1 MGIAASTL
9 LALAI
14 ASGRPDAPPAVP
26 PTARAASECDLA
38 RFGIRYVRG
47 IQSDTPPATEEEYDP
62 CAPLPRRRPRPE
74 PRLLGT
80 PVPPPVDAPPPSV
93 VPPLPPVTA
102 APATRVCLPDGSSLA
117 GSALSPGLG
126 GTLVAARTGGDRRQ
140 ARRNREM
147 LVLRSLSVRDAVR
160 PGPAGS
166 ITTPT
171 AAGLETGEV
180 YAGVSYQAR
189 TRYTQNSDAGA
200 AIATGLGS
208 RDIIAAEFAL
218 TTYSTLRG
226 AGPLETGALSVKLHR
241 SLPRE
246 TSIAVGVENAALWGD
261 SDTERSYYG
270 VVSHITRRVRDSSRP
285 FSSALISVGV
295 GDGRFRSENAI
306 SNRRKETNVFGSVGV
321 RVIEPMS
328 FIADWTGQDLNVA
341 ASFTPFRRQPLVITP
356 GLADVTGNAGDG
368 VRFILGVGYVTA
380 LRRPF

>member
-9 LALAI
+9 LALAL
-14 ASGRPDAPPAVP
+14 ASGQPDAPPAVP
-26 PTARAASECDLA
+26 LTALAASECGLA
-38 RFGIRYVRG
+38 RSGIRYVRG
-47 IQSDTPPATEEEYDP
+47 IQSDTPPAAEAEYDP
-62 CAPLPRRRPRPE
+62 CAPKPRRQPPRV
-74 PRLLGT
+74 LGT
-80 PVPPPVDAPPPSV
+80 PVPPPAAPPPPSV
-93 VPPLPPVTA
+93 VPPLPPVAA
-102 APATRVCLPDGSSLA
+102 APAAQVCLSDGSSLA
-117 GSALSPGLG
+117 GAALAPGLG
-126 GTLVAARTGGDRRQ
+126 GTLVAARTGGDHRQ
-140 ARRNREM
+140 ARRNRER

-189 TRYTQNSDAGA
+189 TRYTQDADAGA

-208 RDIIAAEFAL
+208 RDILAAEIAL
-218 TTYSTLRG
+218 TTYSTFRG
-226 AGPLETGALSVKLHR
+226 AGPLETGAVSVKLHR
-241 SLPRE
+241 TLPRE
-246 TSIAVGVENAALWGD
+246 SSIAVGVENAALWGD

-270 VVSHITRRVRDSSRP
+270 VVSHVVRRVRDATQP
-285 FSSALISVGV
+285 FSSALVSVGV
-295 GDGRFRSENAI
+295 GDGRFRTENAI
-306 SNRRKETNVFGSVGV
+306 NNRRKETNVFGSVGV

-368 VRFILGVGYVTA
+368 VRFIVGVGYVTT